1 MKKVKSTM
9 ILIVAYLCIS
19 MGGIYDKNSY
29 MLSSAQWAIPQEEAS
44 GIDQDESL
52 GSAEGEA
59 CAESERVIE
68 IPLIQYV

>member
-1 MKKVKSTM
+1 MKKVKSRM
-9 ILIVAYLCIS
+9 ILIVAYLCIG

-29 MLSSAQWAIPQEEAS
+29 MLSSAQWEVSHKEAS

-59 CAESERVIE
+59 CAESEIAIE
-68 IPLIQYV
+68 IPLIKYV